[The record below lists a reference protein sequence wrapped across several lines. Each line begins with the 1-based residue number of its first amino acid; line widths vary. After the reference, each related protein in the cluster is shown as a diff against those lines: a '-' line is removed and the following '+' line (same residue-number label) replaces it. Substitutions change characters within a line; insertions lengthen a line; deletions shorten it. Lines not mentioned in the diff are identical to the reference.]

1 MGDSH
6 WGVPRAWWRKGKK
19 PFCQT
24 IDAQLLVHH
33 PLPSCIVLESLRSSW
48 AVAQLQWPLVWLL
61 SPTKP
66 PMWKMWIL
74 PSQPQ
79 LHSKWRDLFWCFVS
93 SSERAFSFLCC
104 RTCLDISRTMFAMQ
118 FKSSREYGC
127 KDVVFWVLESLI
139 YIIQY
144 QICLTNVYPIQ
155 YVWGLHLPWLLRWWY
170 LYLWVTTLFPVCCS
184 HYCSGYIGLVD
195 SGPR

>member
-1 MGDSH
+1 M
-6 WGVPRAWWRKGKK
+6 
-19 PFCQT
+19 
-24 IDAQLLVHH
+24 
-33 PLPSCIVLESLRSSW
+33 
-48 AVAQLQWPLVWLL
+48 VWLL

-66 PMWKMWIL
+66 PMWKMWIP

-170 LYLWVTTLFPVCCS
+170 LYLWVTTLFPSVALS
-184 HYCSGYIGLVD
+184 LSLSLGNHII
-195 SGPR
+195 PRLLLTLLLRLHWVSRLWSPLMH